1 MLKKRLPPLEPLI
14 AFEAAARHLSFT
26 RAGEELHLSQ
36 AAISQQIRSLEQS
49 LQIKLFTRS
58 HRAVQLTN
66 EGREYLHT
74 VAAILK
80 QLAGATMD
88 IQNVEFRQQLVL
100 GCDQSFA
107 SQWLAPRFG
116 RLREVLPEI
125 SLRIIASDD
134 YDENL
139 GNEVQVAVL
148 HGDGNWPG
156 FHVERLF
163 DEAVFP
169 VCSPDYPG
177 PGAGEN
183 WVDWLLRAQ
192 LIDLADSH
200 WNWMNW
206 RLWLGGNDIDEP
218 LGNRNLQI
226 NSYPLVIDA
235 ACAGQGVALGWAYL
249 VDDLL
254 AAGKLVRPIEQSLRT
269 EFGYY
274 LLCRESEREQVPV
287 QRLSE
292 WLLSGFAEID
302 PADR

>member
-14 AFEAAARHLSFT
+14 AFEAAARLLSFT

-36 AAISQQIRSLEQS
+36 AAISQQIRSLEQN
-49 LQIKLFTRS
+49 LQVKLFTRS

-88 IQNVEFRQQLVL
+88 IQNVEFKQQLVL

-107 SQWLAPRFG
+107 TQWLAPRLG
-116 RLREVLPEI
+116 SLRALLPSV

-134 YDENL
+134 YAESL
-139 GNEVQVAVL
+139 GNEVQIAVL
-148 HGDGNWPG
+148 HGDGDWPG
-156 FHVERLF
+156 FQVTQLF
-163 DEAVFP
+163 TETVFP

-177 PGAGEN
+177 PERDED
-183 WVDWLLRAQ
+183 WVTWLLQAQ

-235 ACAGQGVALGWAYL
+235 ACAGHGVALGWGCL
-249 VDDLL
+249 VDDLI
-254 AAGKLVRPIEQSLRT
+254 AAGKLRRPIEQSLDT

-274 LLCRESEREQVPV
+274 LLCREGESDRPVVQALGQWLIDAFTASERSPT
-287 QRLSE
+287 
-292 WLLSGFAEID
+292 
-302 PADR
+302 

>member
-14 AFEAAARHLSFT
+14 AFEAAARLLSFT
-26 RAGEELHLSQ
+26 RAGEELHLTQ
-36 AAISQQIRSLEQS
+36 AAISQQIRSLENS
-49 LQIKLFTRS
+49 LQVKLFTRS

-74 VAAILK
+74 VAAMLK

-88 IQNVEFRQQLVL
+88 IQNVEFSRQLVL

-107 SQWLAPRFG
+107 TQWLSPRIAQLR
-116 RLREVLPEI
+116 RLLPEA
-125 SLRIIASDD
+125 SLRIVASDD
-134 YDENL
+134 YDESL
-139 GNEVQVAVL
+139 GTEVQVAVL
-148 HGDGNWPG
+148 HGDGHWPG
-156 FHVERLF
+156 FRCLRLF
-163 DEAVFP
+163 DEEVFP
-169 VCSPDYPG
+169 VCSPDYPHDK
-177 PGAGEN
+177 AAED
-183 WVDWLLRAQ
+183 WVGWLLQAQ

-235 ACAGQGVALGWAYL
+235 ACAGQGVALGWRHL
-249 VDDLL
+249 VDDLI
-254 AAGKLVRPIEQSLRT
+254 AAGRLVRPLTQSLRT

-274 LLCRESEREQVPV
+274 LIYRDNLQDDSLLL
-287 QRLSE
+287 RLRD
-292 WLLSGFAEID
+292 WLTDTFGNND
-302 PADR
+302 GGP

>member
-14 AFEAAARHLSFT
+14 AFEAAARLLSFT
-26 RAGEELHLSQ
+26 RAGAELHLSQ
-36 AAISQQIRSLEQS
+36 AAISQQIRSLESS
-49 LQIKLFTRS
+49 LQVK
-58 HRAVQLTN
+58 
-66 EGREYLHT
+66 
-74 VAAILK
+74 
-80 QLAGATMD
+80 LAGATMD

-107 SQWLAPRFG
+107 TQWLSPRIG
-116 RLREVLPEI
+116 QLRALLPAV

-134 YDENL
+134 YDESL
-139 GNEVQVAVL
+139 GSEVQAAVL

-156 FHVERLF
+156 FHVQQLF
-163 DEAVFP
+163 AEEVFP
-169 VCSPDYPG
+169 VCSPDY
-177 PGAGEN
+177 AHEQASAD
-183 WVDWLLRAQ
+183 WVSWLLQAQ

-235 ACAGQGVALGWAYL
+235 ACAGQGVALGWGCL
-249 VDDLL
+249 VDDLIE
-254 AAGKLVRPIEQSLRT
+254 AGRLIRPLQQSLHT

-274 LLCRESEREQVPV
+274 FICRENLRQDAIIL
-287 QRLSE
+287 RLQD
-292 WLLSGFAEID
+292 WLARAFASAS
-302 PADR
+302 PQA

>member
-14 AFEAAARHLSFT
+14 AFEAAARLLSFT

-36 AAISQQIRSLEQS
+36 AAISQQIRSLESS
-49 LQIKLFTRS
+49 LQVKLFKRS

-88 IQNVEFRQQLVL
+88 IQNVEFSQQLVL

-107 SQWLAPRFG
+107 TQWLSPRIAQ
-116 RLREVLPEI
+116 LRELLPDV
-125 SLRIIASDD
+125 SLRIVASDD
-134 YDENL
+134 YGESL
-139 GNEVQVAVL
+139 GAEVQAAVL
-148 HGDGNWPG
+148 HGDGQWPG
-156 FHVERLF
+156 FHVQQLF
-163 DEAVFP
+163 AEEVFP
-169 VCSPDYPG
+169 VCSPGYPHRQ
-177 PGAGEN
+177 AQLD
-183 WVDWLLRAQ
+183 WVSWLLQAQ

-235 ACAGQGVALGWAYL
+235 ACAGQGVALGWRCL
-249 VDDLL
+249 VDDLIE
-254 AAGKLVRPIEQSLRT
+254 AGRLVRPLEQSLQT

-274 LLCRESEREQVPV
+274 FICRENLQQDPIIL
-287 QRLSE
+287 RLQD
-292 WLLSGFAEID
+292 WLLKAFAGASRD
-302 PADR
+302 A